1 VPIRNWPRDERP
13 REKLI
18 THGAA
23 SLSDSELLAILLRT
37 GRPGISAVAMGRD
50 LLNEFGSISGVL
62 CAKLEQFDAIKG
74 FGTAKFAQLQVVL
87 EVSKRTL
94 AETLRIGTKL
104 SSSVAMRDFL
114 RLELGQKSYEVF
126 FVLFLDSQNR
136 LIEARE
142 LFRGTLGRSSVYP
155 REVVKA
161 ALAANAA
168 SVVFAHNHPGGVASP
183 TEADKTLTKVLTNAL
198 DLIDV
203 RILDHLIIAAGE
215 VYSFAEHDQI
225 SGSGV

>member
-1 VPIRNWPRDERP
+1 MPIRNWPRDERP

-142 LFRGTLGRSSVYP
+142 LFRGTLGRSSV
-155 REVVKA
+155 
-161 ALAANAA
+161 
-168 SVVFAHNHPGGVASP
+168 
-183 TEADKTLTKVLTNAL
+183 
-198 DLIDV
+198 
-203 RILDHLIIAAGE
+203 
-215 VYSFAEHDQI
+215 
-225 SGSGV
+225 